1 MSRPIHVYDYINHP
15 YEKVKAALG
24 PDAAAV
30 FSNATKVAAKRANS
44 IASELHAN
52 VAGIDI
58 GTEVDIEVKEIAA
71 SPKSFGSPERT
82 TLQIEWKASK
92 MPRLFPVMKAELSV
106 YPLTSTETQ
115 LDLEG
120 EYDVPLGAFG
130 SAIDAV
136 AGHRIAEASVHRF
149 ITDVAAYL
157 REELGEGES

>member
-1 MSRPIHVYDYINHP
+1 MSKAIHFYDYVNHP
-15 YEKVKAALG
+15 YERVKEALG
-24 PDAAAV
+24 ADAASV
-30 FSNATKVAAKRANS
+30 FSSATRVAAKRANS

-52 VAGIDI
+52 VAGIDV
-58 GTEVDIEVKEIAA
+58 GTEIDIEVKEIEA

-92 MPRLFPVMKAELSV
+92 MPRLFPVMKAELSI
-106 YPLTSTETQ
+106 YPLTATETK

-120 EYDVPLGAFG
+120 EYDVPLGALG

-157 REELGEGES
+157 REELG